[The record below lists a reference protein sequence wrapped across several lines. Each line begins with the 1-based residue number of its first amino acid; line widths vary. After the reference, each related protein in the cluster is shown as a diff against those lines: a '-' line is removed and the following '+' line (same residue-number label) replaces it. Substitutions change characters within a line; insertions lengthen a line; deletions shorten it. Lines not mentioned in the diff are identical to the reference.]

1 MAPKIHVYPSSL
13 VLYLR
18 CGSIGFYYCM
28 RSDNNM
34 QIYFWHVDILF
45 FHRLLQGLH
54 SPLNG
59 SCSRHTCKGFYLD
72 MSVCSM
78 FCVSVLMSVLSA
90 RALCGIFGNENIWIL
105 QPFSSLFLLFL
116 LCFDS
121 SVSFLFP
128 CEFYDQLTILS
139 KETS

>member
-45 FHRLLQGLH
+45 SHHLLQGLH
-54 SPLNG
+54 SPLNS
-59 SCSRHTCKGFYLD
+59 SCSRHTCKGFSLD
-72 MSVCSM
+72 MSVCSV
-78 FCVSVLMSVLSA
+78 FCVSMLMSVLSA
-90 RALCGIFGNENIWIL
+90 RALCGIFGKENIWIL
-105 QPFSSLFLLFL
+105 QTFSSFFSFSFMFWLFSILFISL
-116 LCFDS
+116 W
-121 SVSFLFP
+121 
-128 CEFYDQLTILS
+128 ILRS
-139 KETS
+139 AYHFIQGN

>member
-45 FHRLLQGLH
+45 SHHLLQGLH
-54 SPLNG
+54 SPLNS
-59 SCSRHTCKGFYLD
+59 SCSRPTCKGFSLD
-72 MSVCSM
+72 MSVPCSVCLCLCQYWVLEL
-78 FCVSVLMSVLSA
+78 CVVYLEKKIYESF
-90 RALCGIFGNENIWIL
+90 R
-105 QPFSSLFLLFL
+105 LFLLFFLFL

-139 KETS
+139 KETN